1 METENVIE
9 IVKPLVVCV
18 YIGSRSTKIEY
29 EISFNNYVIKSLSH
43 INQNHLPKL
52 FNLYLSN

>member
-1 METENVIE
+1 MEMENVRE

-43 INQNHLPKL
+43 INQNH
-52 FNLYLSN
+52 